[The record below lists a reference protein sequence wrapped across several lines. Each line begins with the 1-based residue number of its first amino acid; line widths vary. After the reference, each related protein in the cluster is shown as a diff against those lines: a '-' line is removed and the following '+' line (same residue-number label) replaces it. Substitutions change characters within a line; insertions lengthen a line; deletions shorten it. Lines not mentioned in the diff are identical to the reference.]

1 MKPIDWLRAQLSGDS
16 LKSRVMQSSVA
27 VIGSQAYSNVVRLG
41 ANLIMTRLLY
51 PEAFGLMLIVNLVVM
66 IFGQLSD
73 VGVKPALIARTA
85 EIDERY
91 LNTAWTMLLARGV
104 VLAVLLIVVAHPVA
118 AFYGEPQLAGL
129 LLLTAAIP
137 ILQSLASPHAMLAEK
152 KVKLTKIILAGM
164 IGNTLTI
171 AIVVTWLFIEPTIWA
186 VAANGVIGSIIGSAL
201 SYYFFPGTRP
211 KLCWNKEA
219 VLELFHFGKWVFIA
233 TALTFLARQGDG
245 LIVSKV
251 VSTVQLGTF
260 SIAIGLFRM
269 LEQVVGH
276 LSWSVMFPAYAELN
290 RRQEDPALLSRR
302 HRRIKLALFGIAMPV
317 ILAFCI
323 LGSDVIDLLYDER
336 YQDAGWILQLL
347 GLGGIFVALGSPI
360 RTLTMSFGDS
370 FRYMWQQVFSLA
382 ALIGAMATGWSIDGF
397 RGLIL
402 GIAVAQALEYCV
414 ARWAVTKY
422 KIGDYGSDLLFAVAL
437 LSVILLS
444 WSVRGWPGPG

>member
-1 MKPIDWLRAQLSGDS
+1 
-16 LKSRVMQSSVA
+16 
-27 VIGSQAYSNVVRLG
+27 
-41 ANLIMTRLLY
+41 
-51 PEAFGLMLIVNLVVM
+51 
-66 IFGQLSD
+66 
-73 VGVKPALIARTA
+73 
-85 EIDERY
+85 
-91 LNTAWTMLLARGV
+91 
-104 VLAVLLIVVAHPVA
+104 
-118 AFYGEPQLAGL
+118 
-129 LLLTAAIP
+129 
-137 ILQSLASPHAMLAEK
+137 
-152 KVKLTKIILAGM
+152 
-164 IGNTLTI
+164 
-171 AIVVTWLFIEPTIWA
+171 
-186 VAANGVIGSIIGSAL
+186 
-201 SYYFFPGTRP
+201 
-211 KLCWNKEA
+211 
-219 VLELFHFGKWVFIA
+219 
-233 TALTFLARQGDG
+233 
-245 LIVSKV
+245 
-251 VSTVQLGTF
+251 
-260 SIAIGLFRM
+260 
-269 LEQVVGH
+269 
-276 LSWSVMFPAYAELN
+276 MFPAYAELN